1 MAMLKL
7 YKSSL
12 LSCKYHT
19 KSGKELAFVAGR
31 FATDDEVE
39 IAELDAEVKARHPH
53 IYIDS
58 AEAEVDSVKVDPVEA
73 IRKKAIA
80 DYLAEQEAKV
90 GADMGATDN
99 SAVGAGAGMTTSASA
114 AIANLKATSDSK

>member
-7 YKSSL
+7 FKCAIQ
-12 LSCKYHT
+12 SCKYHT

-31 FATDDEVE
+31 YATDDETE
-39 IAELDAEVKARHPH
+39 IAELEAEIKAKHPH
-53 IYIDS
+53 IYVDS
-58 AEAEVDSVKVDPVEA
+58 AEVEVDSVKVDPVEA

-90 GADMGATDN
+90 GADMGTTDK
-99 SAVGAGAGMTTSASA
+99 SAGEGAGMTTSASA
-114 AIANLKATSDSK
+114 SLTNLKQSNTSK